1 MALALLMVAGLAF
14 GLLLAPHLV
23 PRSALSPGSG
33 IALLMSLLALRA
45 AIVVSVALVAVAA
58 LPSTGPFSA
67 LSGWSFHA
75 VLPFVSAH
83 FGLNGHAVAHLA
95 VLIPASVVITML
107 MSAGLAAWRA
117 TREVRGWIRSSSVGS
132 GPGGS
137 LIVGGSEVVLATVGL
152 RSPQIL
158 ISAGAL
164 MTLDDGELNAGL
176 EHEWGHVR
184 RGHRFVSLLA
194 AVLDGCS
201 SILPGGRSVL
211 RHLAFHL
218 ERDADEYALRRTNDR
233 RSLATAIVKAA
244 TPRRGPTALNRADH
258 PVVADRIHALQVGGV
273 ASFPIRALVALLTG
287 LFIAAVAGILLVT
300 PLVVATNAPDSVAPF
315 GSLFGC

>member
-1 MALALLMVAGLAF
+1 MTLAVLVVAGLTI

-45 AIVVSVALVAVAA
+45 AIVLSAALVALAT

-67 LSGWSFHA
+67 MSGWSFHA
-75 VLPFVSAH
+75 VIPFVSAH
-83 FGLNGHAVAHLA
+83 LGLNGHAVAHLA
-95 VLIPASVVITML
+95 VLVPASVVITML
-107 MSAGLAAWRA
+107 TSAGLGTWRA
-117 TREVRGWIRSSSVGS
+117 TREVRGWIRSSSVGV

-137 LIVGGSEVVLATVGL
+137 LIVGGPEVVLATTGL
-152 RSPQIL
+152 RNPQIVV
-158 ISAGAL
+158 SAGAL

-176 EHEWGHVR
+176 EHERGHVR

-201 SILPGGRSVL
+201 SILPGSRSVL
-211 RHLAFHL
+211 ERLAFHL

-233 RSLATAIVKAA
+233 RSLITAIAKAA
-244 TPRRGPTALNRADH
+244 TPRGRTALSSAEH
-258 PVVADRIHALQVGGV
+258 PVVADRIHALEGSGA

-287 LFIAAVAGILLVT
+287 LFIAAVVGILLLT
-300 PLVVATNAPDSVAPF
+300 PSVVASNPPDVVAPF
-315 GSLFGC
+315 GNLFGC